1 MTWINEKRNLNT
13 IFSLGWPFDTSIES
27 DSLQGIHV
35 YCYDIWITVTQT
47 MHFSVAIMPSANLNS
62 KLKYGGRGGGGGG
75 GVGGG
80 ESYEMGDFNY
90 F

>member
-35 YCYDIWITVTQT
+35 YCYDI
-47 MHFSVAIMPSANLNS
+47 
-62 KLKYGGRGGGGGG
+62 
-75 GVGGG
+75 
-80 ESYEMGDFNY
+80 
-90 F
+90 